1 MSEEPV
7 FTAGQLYDM
16 RQEANRQAEAQAKLM
31 YPDNLMK
38 ERLAYI
44 LQESDRRYYAMTHP

>member
-16 RQEANRQAEAQAKLM
+16 RQESNRQAEAQAKLM
-31 YPDNLMK
+31 YPDNLTK

-44 LQESDRRYYAMTHP
+44 LRESDRLYYAMTHP